1 MTLSAEDLEARRAA
15 LESELGEPITVDGLT
30 AKYRIFQRKKGHRH
44 STDDLLTAWYAL
56 EKSPPV
62 PRALD
67 LGTGIGTVGLLV
79 LAGMPDDMQLTCVEA
94 QDVSYRFLRENLRA
108 NDVESRVVAIHGDLR
123 HLALAPSAS
132 RFPLVTGSPP
142 YFDIAAGIVPADSQ
156 KAHARFELRGDVGD
170 YARAAKRHLEPHGLF
185 VLCFPWPQK
194 VRALAALRREG
205 FTAITHRDVVPRTG
219 LPPLFSLFACR
230 INPGDGAGAVDIG
243 INPGGHTKAHHG
255 INPGREIGRDIEEA
269 PFVVRH
275 EDGSHTQ
282 AMHDVRARFGW
293 PPSRGARGAR
303 G

>member
-1 MTLSAEDLEARRAA
+1 MEARRAA

-30 AKYRIFQRKKGHRH
+30 ATFRIFQRKKGHRH

-62 PRALD
+62 SRALD

-79 LAGMPDDMQLTCVEA
+79 LAGMPEEMRLTCIEA

-108 NDVESRVVAIHGDLR
+108 NGVESRVVAIHGDLR
-123 HLALAPSAS
+123 ELALDPDEG

-142 YFDIAAGIVPADSQ
+142 YFDVAAGIVPADSQ
-156 KAHARFELRGDVGD
+156 KAHARFELRGDVRD
-170 YARAAKRHLEPHGLF
+170 YARAAKRHLEPGSRGGLF

-194 VRALAALRREG
+194 ARALAALRDEG
-205 FTAITHRDVVPRTG
+205 FASITHRDVVPRTG
-219 LPPLFSLFACR
+219 LAPLFSLFACR
-230 INPGDGAGAVDIG
+230 LDADATEPA
-243 INPGGHTKAHHG
+243 
-255 INPGREIGRDIEEA
+255 DIEEP

-293 PPSRGARGAR
+293 PPSRDSRDRAGGSPP
-303 G
+303 